1 MVIDGQ
7 RQVLSR
13 FLGSLEKW
21 IVHQH
26 PPIPAWQKSK
36 RESVFLH
43 TSVLA
48 GSSSTPRMSRFILV
62 LRQQSLIKDNFTF
75 RYALIT
81 HQHGDDFHLRNV
93 FAEDNQADG
102 QRRARTRPMGPPR
115 ARSRKRSSSAVDP
128 AKCLHSYR
136 GSDHEWCYSIGT
148 AGIVAV
154 ESSSPGFHEL
164 ADHFWPEAY

>member
-102 QRRARTRPMGPPR
+102 QRRCQNPEPGPE
-115 ARSRKRSSSAVDP
+115 
-128 AKCLHSYR
+128 
-136 GSDHEWCYSIGT
+136 SDHHQQWIRPNACT
-148 AGIVAV
+148 PTVAAITNGV
-154 ESSSPGFHEL
+154 TRSAPRVLLPLRAARPGSMSWRIIFGL
-164 ADHFWPEAY
+164 RLKRFAW